1 MMAIAMRI
9 TARSVGLVVRLA
21 LALALAALVSLAA
34 ARADD
39 FTNNEALDALF
50 AELRSAPD
58 AQAAHVID
66 QQIWFYWFNPVDPE
80 LARRMR
86 QVGVIRA
93 LGDQAGAIVLL
104 NRLVEDYPGY
114 AEGWNQ
120 RATLLYVL
128 GNFEASIAD
137 CEKVL
142 ELEPR
147 HFGALSGRATMY
159 LLQGKRALAL
169 KDMAAALAVHPFISG
184 RELFPELAKPEMTHI

>member
-1 MMAIAMRI
+1 MASTMRM
-9 TARSVGLVVRLA
+9 AVQSVGLLVRLA
-21 LALALAALVSLAA
+21 LSLALAASLFLAP
-34 ARADD
+34 ARADE

-50 AELRSAPD
+50 AELGKASD
-58 AQAAHVID
+58 AEAAHVID
-66 QQIWFYWFNPVDPE
+66 QQIWFYWFNPTDAE
-80 LARRMR
+80 LARRMK
-86 QVGVIRA
+86 QVAVIRS
-93 LGDQAGAIVLL
+93 LGDPSGAIVLL

-120 RATLLYVL
+120 RATLFYML
-128 GNFEASIAD
+128 GNFDASIAD

-142 ELEPR
+142 ALEPR

-184 RELFPELAKPEMTHI
+184 RELFPELAEPEMTNI

>member
-1 MMAIAMRI
+1 MAPAMRMV
-9 TARSVGLVVRLA
+9 AHSVGLVSRLA
-21 LALALAALVSLAA
+21 LALALAILLSLAS

-50 AELRSAPD
+50 AELKKAPD
-58 AQAAHVID
+58 PQAAHVID
-66 QQIWFYWFNPVDPE
+66 QQIWFYWFNPVDAE
-80 LARRMR
+80 LARRMK
-86 QVGVIRA
+86 QVAVIRS
-93 LGDQAGAIVLL
+93 LGDSAGAIVLL

-120 RATLLYVL
+120 RATMFYVL

-142 ELEPR
+142 ALEPR

-169 KDMAAALAVHPFISG
+169 KDMAAAVAVHPFISG
-184 RELFPELAKPEMTHI
+184 QELFPELSKPEMTNI